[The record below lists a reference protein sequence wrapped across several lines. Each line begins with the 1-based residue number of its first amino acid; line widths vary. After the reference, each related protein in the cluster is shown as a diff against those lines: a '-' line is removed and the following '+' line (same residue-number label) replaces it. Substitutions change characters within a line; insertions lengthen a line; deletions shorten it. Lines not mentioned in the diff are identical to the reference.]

1 MLIAPRRTQHYI
13 YSPAPRYGRRAAR
26 GAARASWWTVKR
38 GWRYRSRLWPV
49 YAGIV
54 AGLAAEALHIVEDGW
69 RTALVLGVLAG
80 IAVTARQ
87 IHQRRAGCAWTR
99 ALTAVIWGCWAAVTA
114 WVAVAADLGPLTIPV
129 PGFAAVGIIVAEV
142 AWLWHRRTRPEVVDE
157 IAREEAIDRRV
168 ELWMRHGH
176 SPNGAIPGSYLVGME
191 DLDDGLGWSA
201 TISMDADTPYTTE
214 HAIAAT
220 KRISKIFGVPVNQI
234 VVEAPI
240 SGLAGEARL
249 LVLRRNPLVDVQL
262 FDGPTLDHQTG
273 YITIGQHAEGALA
286 RWRLWTPGSGVN
298 HGLIAG
304 TTGAGKSGLLNVLC
318 AEIRHSGVGVLCLA
332 DPEDGES
339 VPDWAVHGPHVFAGT
354 IPKIRRML
362 QAVERIGDARKRRRA
377 RTVWTDEKERLRR
390 GRGYFDPTPKEP
402 AYWVVID
409 EAPTVLADPECARII
424 AKIGKKFRKYGIGCI
439 LSVQVPSL
447 AELGGDLTIRSMMSS
462 TNIVIFR
469 TSDRLS
475 AQMGSPADL
484 PVDPVNLPVVWPDG
498 STTAG
503 LGYLPVVGGH
513 ISTMRARMVEDPYH
527 WATTGVPVRIPAEEI
542 EDAADDKGNYFIDWR
557 ELRDVD
563 DDEEDEPDWTPTS
576 PQAAQALHERRG
588 RADKLRDKVMAVL
601 AARGATLLG
610 TIATEVDASKPTT
623 SMCLARLR
631 AAGLVHA
638 VPNRRGYWALGLAD
652 DVQQELHQT
661 EAVSS
666 AST

>member
-1 MLIAPRRTQHYI
+1 VLLDPRPPQYMYR
-13 YSPAPRYGRRAAR
+13 PAPRYGRRVAR
-26 GAARASWWTVKR
+26 GAAQASWWTVKR

-80 IAVTARQ
+80 VGAAARQ
-87 IHQRRAGCAWTR
+87 VHQRRAGRAWTR
-99 ALTAVIWGCWAAVTA
+99 ALTAVVWGAWAAVTA
-114 WVAVAADLGPLTIPV
+114 WVAVAAKLGPLTIPV
-129 PGFAAVGIIVAEV
+129 PGFAAVGLAIAE
-142 AWLWHRRTRPEVVDE
+142 ASWLWHRRTRPEIVAE
-157 IAREEAIDRRV
+157 IEREQAIDRRV
-168 ELWMRHGH
+168 ELWMQYGYP
-176 SPNGAIPGSYLVGME
+176 SNGAIPGSYLACMD
-191 DLDDGLGWSA
+191 DLDNDLGWSA
-201 TISMDADTPYTTE
+201 TITMDADTPYTTE

-220 KRISKIFGVPVNQI
+220 QRISKIYGVPVNQVI
-234 VVEAPI
+234 VEAPI

-262 FDGPTLDHQTG
+262 FDGPTLDRSTG
-273 YITIGQHAEGALA
+273 FITIGRHAGGELA

-377 RTVWTDEKERLRR
+377 RTVWKDEQGRQRR
-390 GRGYFDPTPKEP
+390 GRGYFDPTPEEP

-462 TNIVIFR
+462 TNICIFR

-475 AQMGSPADL
+475 AQMGAPSDL
-484 PVDPVNLPVVWPDG
+484 PVDPVNLPVTWPDG

-503 LGYLPVVGGH
+503 LGYLPVVGGL
-513 ISTMRARMVEDPYH
+513 ISTMRARMVEDPYA
-527 WATTGVPVRIPAEEI
+527 WATSGNPVKIPAEEI
-542 EDAADDKGNYFIDWR
+542 EDAADEKGNYFLDWQA
-557 ELRDVD
+557 LRDVD
-563 DDEEDEPDWTPTS
+563 DDDEDEPDWTPTS

-588 RADKLRDKVMAVL
+588 RADKLKDKVL
-601 AARGATLLG
+601 ALLAQRGPTLLG
-610 TIATEVDASKPTT
+610 TIASEVNAPKPTT
-623 SMCLARLR
+623 SMCLSRLR
-631 AAGLVHA
+631 AAGKVHQ
-638 VPNRRGYWALGLAD
+638 PQGRHGYWALGPAPEL
-652 DVQQELHQT
+652 VEEQQELQG
-661 EAVSS
+661 VN
-666 AST
+666 